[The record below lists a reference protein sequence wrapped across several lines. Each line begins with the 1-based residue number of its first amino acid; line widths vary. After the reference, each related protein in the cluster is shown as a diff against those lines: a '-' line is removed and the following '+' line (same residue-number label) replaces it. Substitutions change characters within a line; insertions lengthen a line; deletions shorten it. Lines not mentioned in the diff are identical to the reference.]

1 MNEIDL
7 WNEMEDLME
16 EKEERLQKIGYELA
30 ELFDWSDYPTNEN
43 IFVEVY
49 NRIWE
54 GEKLKDI
61 IKEKNEEKI

>member
-61 IKEKNEEKI
+61 IKEKNEKML